1 MKVLQFP
8 MVRITL
14 WLVLGIL
21 FSYYTNLNP
30 NLAFTLLFA
39 FAIIFIII
47 YFSTKKYPG
56 YSLIFGGITYVLSFF
71 VGVTTQTIHNDF
83 YQKNNYIHQVKSS
96 DQEHQLTVSI
106 REKLKASTYAQKY
119 IADVKNVDNQE
130 SSGRILLN
138 FSKKDTAQSITI
150 GNIIYL
156 KGKIVLHQNPK
167 NPDQFDYGNYLNHKS
182 IFAQMFV
189 NTLDYKVSPTL
200 DKNIFYY
207 ANEIRNTI
215 LKNLKKDGFKND
227 ELNVIA
233 ALILGQKQD
242 LSNEILQD
250 YQLAGAVH
258 ILSVSGLHVGYLL
271 LLLNFLTSR
280 FPINL
285 KFNILKLSIILISL
299 WGFAVLA
306 GLSPSVVRSVCMFSI
321 LAIGMHLN
329 RKTNIYNTLFIS
341 MFFILLFEPSFLFD
355 VGFQLSYAAVFFI
368 IWLYPILS
376 NIWTSKYKLVKYF
389 GSIMAI
395 SFSAQMGTL
404 PISLY
409 YFHQFSG
416 LFMIT
421 NLVVLPVLGF
431 IMILGIFVMFLAVFN
446 IVPQIPLKILE
457 FCITLLNDFIHWIAS
472 FKQFIFRDIPF
483 NAALLITLYLMII
496 VVAIFSMK
504 PNLQRLKLVITSII
518 LLQTSYFI
526 TVYKQKSANE
536 LIVFNQKKQT
546 IIGTKDGEKMT
557 LITND
562 SIENNSMLQS
572 YLVANF
578 NPTVSN
584 KPLRNTIYFNNQ
596 KILILDDS
604 GIYPKSIKPDIILI
618 TKSPKINFERMLVDL
633 QPKMVIA
640 DASNYKTSVER
651 WKTSCIKEK
660 IPFHSTSEKGYYK
673 LK

>member
-21 FSYYTNLNP
+21 FSHYTNLNP
-30 NLAFTLLFA
+30 NFAFGLVFA
-39 FAIIFIII
+39 FAIVFIII
-47 YFSTKKYPG
+47 YFKAKNFAS
-56 YSLIFGGITYVLSFF
+56 YSLIFGAITYLLSFF
-71 VGVTTQTIHNDF
+71 IGVTTQTIHNDF
-83 YQKNNYIHQVKSS
+83 YRKNNYIHQLKSS
-96 DQEHQLTVSI
+96 DHAHQITVSI
-106 REKLKASTYAQKY
+106 REKLKSSTFAQKY

-138 FSKKDTAQSITI
+138 FSKKDTTQNITV

-156 KGKIVLHQNPK
+156 KDKIVLHQKPK
-167 NPDQFDYGNYLNHKS
+167 NPDQFDYGNYLKNKS
-182 IFAQMFV
+182 IFAQIFV
-189 NTLDYKVSPTL
+189 KPLAYKVSPEL

-207 ANEIRNTI
+207 ANEIRNRI

-227 ELNVIA
+227 ELNVVA

-242 LSNEILQD
+242 LSTEILQD

-271 LLLNFLTSR
+271 LLLNFLTGR
-280 FPINL
+280 FPKNF
-285 KFNILKLSIILISL
+285 KFNILKLAIILISL

-321 LAIGMHLN
+321 LAIGMHLKQ
-329 RKTNIYNTLFIS
+329 KTNIYNTLFIS
-341 MFFILLFEPSFLFD
+341 MFFILLFEPAFLFD

-376 NIWTSKYKLVKYF
+376 NIWTSKYKIIKYF

-395 SFSAQMGTL
+395 SFAAQMGTL

-431 IMILGIFVMFLAVFN
+431 IMILGIFVMFLAVLN
-446 IVPQIPLKILE
+446 IVPQIFLKILE

-472 FKQFIFRDIPF
+472 FRQFIFRDIPF
-483 NAALLITLYLMII
+483 NATLLITLYLMII
-496 VVAIFSMK
+496 VITIWSMK
-504 PNLQRLKLVITSII
+504 PNLKRVKWVIISII
-518 LLQTSYFI
+518 LLQASYFI
-526 TVYKQKSANE
+526 TIFKQKNAYE
-536 LIVFNQKKQT
+536 LIVFNQKKHT
-546 IIGTKDGEKMT
+546 IIGTKDGKRMT
-557 LITND
+557 FITND
-562 SIENNSMLQS
+562 STENNSMLQS

-578 NPTVSN
+578 NPNVSN
-584 KPLRNTIYFNNQ
+584 KPLYNTIYFNKH

-604 GIYPKSIKPDIILI
+604 GIYLKNIKPDIILI
-618 TKSPKINFERMLVDL
+618 TKSPKINFERMLLDL
-633 QPKMVIA
+633 QPKMVVA
-640 DASNYKTSVER
+640 DATNYKTSVER